1 MSNKILSAIHR
12 LAKEFGLGTAELVDK
27 VNFSVPR
34 SSQFNSV
41 HHTFQPVVLVPVC
54 PNSLAVLCKIEFS
67 VASHPVY
74 SDTLCVNSPAP
85 VTAPEL
91 TSPKTINNNLDSTK
105 PAELLNIARLKSL
118 FANTVFDSTNL
129 AFPVAGTTDELHS
142 PPPPPALSAARV

>member
-1 MSNKILSAIHR
+1 M
-12 LAKEFGLGTAELVDK
+12 
-27 VNFSVPR
+27 
-34 SSQFNSV
+34 
-41 HHTFQPVVLVPVC
+41 C

-74 SDTLCVNSPAP
+74 SDTVCVNSPAP

-105 PAELLNIARLKSL
+105 PAELLNIAGLKSL

-129 AFPVAGTTDELHS
+129 AFPVTVITHELRS
-142 PPPPPALSAARV
+142 PPPTPASSATWV